1 MYAKKP
7 DEEMP
12 SQAAEN
18 RKHEMPNLGDNFNW
32 GLPILGALGFGFA
45 FALLSAITGT
55 NYEIVRNSWAHII
68 EDTPVSLTTG
78 MFRGIITG
86 VIGGGVM
93 GFAYKDKTR
102 VVELAIRCALGFGFA
117 FSAAVFFSF
126 ILLPLKLYY
135 LTAGAMIGLIAG
147 LALGFRT
154 ETDGLV
160 LSLLLGLVGAIW
172 FAIAFLI
179 GHVLPEHSCASWNA
193 WAGFAGCSPW
203 NGWAGAIGG
212 TLFGTTFAMYDKSKR
227 SQKLSKFTHKRTG

>member
-1 MYAKKP
+1 
-7 DEEMP
+7 
-12 SQAAEN
+12 
-18 RKHEMPNLGDNFNW
+18 
-32 GLPILGALGFGFA
+32 
-45 FALLSAITGT
+45 
-55 NYEIVRNSWAHII
+55 
-68 EDTPVSLTTG
+68 
-78 MFRGIITG
+78 
-86 VIGGGVM
+86 
-93 GFAYKDKTR
+93 
-102 VVELAIRCALGFGFA
+102 
-117 FSAAVFFSF
+117 
-126 ILLPLKLYY
+126 
-135 LTAGAMIGLIAG
+135 MIGLIAG
-147 LALGFRT
+147 LALGIRT